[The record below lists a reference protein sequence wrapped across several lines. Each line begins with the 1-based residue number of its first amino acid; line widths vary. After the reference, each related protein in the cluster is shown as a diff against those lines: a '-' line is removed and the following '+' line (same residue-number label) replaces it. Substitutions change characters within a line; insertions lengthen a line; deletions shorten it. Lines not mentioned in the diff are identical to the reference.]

1 MVTQLITWLLHSIA
15 SLTPILRELIAM
27 VAILFETSLFL
38 GLIVPGDTIV
48 IVAGTAVTEFGSF
61 FALLFAVLIGSLI
74 GESIGFWLGR
84 TFGTRL
90 RASKLGQKIGE
101 RNWQMADTFVET
113 RGGIAVAISRFLP
126 VLHSLVPVVAG
137 MTKMRY
143 RTFITWTVG
152 ACTIWAAAYISL
164 GWIAGASWA
173 QFSGNLKWGGAIF
186 AGIILVIAVAFHF
199 GKQRLEKAAER
210 MIEQGEVAQAAVA
223 GGIEVQPESDVK

>member
-1 MVTQLITWLLHSIA
+1 VTQLITWMLHSIA
-15 SLTPILRELIAM
+15 SVTPILRELIAL

-38 GLIVPGDTIV
+38 GLVVPGDTIV
-48 IVAGTAVTEFGSF
+48 IVSGTAVGGVGDFIS
-61 FALLFAVLIGSLI
+61 LLIAVLIGSLI

-84 TFGTRL
+84 FFGARL
-90 RASKLGQKIGE
+90 RASKLGQKIGD
-101 RNWQMADTFVET
+101 RNWQLADTFVET

-143 RTFITWTVG
+143 RVFIVWTFG

-164 GWIAGASWA
+164 GWIAGASWS

-186 AGIILVIAVAFHF
+186 AAIILVIAVAFHF
-199 GKQRLEKAAER
+199 AKQRLEKAAER
-210 MIEQGEVAQAAVA
+210 MIEQGEDSQAAIA
-223 GGIEVQPESDVK
+223 GGVQVQPEGEK